1 MKFTQNARSFVET
14 LHRNAAAIQ
23 GGGASY
29 SKLGKPL
36 NITEHAKVQVCW
48 KCSNGGCCLRRS
60 IGNEM
65 VPLFAL
71 LVFCLLGACNC
82 WRSTSQALYGAQ
94 ISVIR
99 ETLRG
104 RSTATPYESLGYL
117 WTYPVNSG
125 DATGLGKSI
134 TWAWDPELCGRLMP
148 TFRERCSH
156 DAATCISL
164 SVSQT
169 SAAPSSSLSLLQ
181 SVSSQNNSHVWLLR
195 AAGLRLCRSSI
206 ATRSRHQ
213 CTGPLTYGRRT
224 IQ

>member
-36 NITEHAKVQVCW
+36 SITEHAKVQVCW

-71 LVFCLLGACNC
+71 VVFCLLGACNC

-148 TFRERCSH
+148 TFRERCSTLPRVFLSQSRKPLQH
-156 DAATCISL
+156 PTAAF
-164 SVSQT
+164 
-169 SAAPSSSLSLLQ
+169 SLLQ

-195 AAGLRLCRSSI
+195 AAGLRPSRSSI